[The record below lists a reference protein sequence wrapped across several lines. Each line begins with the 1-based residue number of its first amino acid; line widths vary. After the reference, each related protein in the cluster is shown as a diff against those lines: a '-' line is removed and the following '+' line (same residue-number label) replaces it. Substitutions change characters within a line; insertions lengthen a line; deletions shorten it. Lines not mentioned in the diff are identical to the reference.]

1 MTRGGGS
8 LGCKG
13 LSCDKPRGFCPF
25 SPGCLVKGLKLC
37 KILPGH
43 FSQQCIQGKIN
54 SCFVLFLLSLEDQAM
69 TDSLQC
75 TSSPQLPSQ
84 PVDRPSPGT
93 VCSALS
99 VCLSVCLSLCQ
110 LFPLLPS
117 PFLDFP
123 KHPSTLLLPLLRP
136 CPPIPLLPPLSQTH

>member
-99 VCLSVCLSLCQ
+99 VCLSVFLFFFFESAQQGQRGSKGREERILSRLNTGLNTQ
-110 LFPLLPS
+110 LSVGLNF
-117 PFLDFP
+117 
-123 KHPSTLLLPLLRP
+123 TALR
-136 CPPIPLLPPLSQTH
+136 